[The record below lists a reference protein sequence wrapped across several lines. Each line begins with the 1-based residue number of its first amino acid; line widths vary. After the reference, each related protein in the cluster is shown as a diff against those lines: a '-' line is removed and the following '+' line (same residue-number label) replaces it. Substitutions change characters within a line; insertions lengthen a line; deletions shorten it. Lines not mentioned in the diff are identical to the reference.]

1 MPQMRLSFL
10 NLLQQIGE
18 SSGCHQM
25 PERSFKIGWYTFPVC
40 ARCTG
45 VFFGQLTAVIL
56 LLCGVICPPAAAAA
70 LLAVMGADWLL
81 QHAGILE
88 STNLRRLIT
97 GLCGGFGL
105 FSLYIYAFLLVYNL
119 IFKGALSF

>member
-1 MPQMRLSFL
+1 MPQLRLSFL
-10 NLLQQIGE
+10 NLLQQLGE

-25 PERSFKIGWYTFPVC
+25 PERCFKMRWYTFPVC

-45 VFFGQLTAVIL
+45 VFFGQLSAVIL
-56 LLCGVICPPAAAAA
+56 LLFGVICPPVAAPV

-81 QHAGILE
+81 QRVGLME
-88 STNLRRLIT
+88 STNIRRLIT

-105 FSLYIYAFLLVYNL
+105 FSLYINAFILIYNL
-119 IFKGALSF
+119 VFKGTFSF